1 MRPGP
6 ARCESVCHGL
16 PVCVHSPQTCAI
28 IWSMRERPG
37 SYTKARN
44 VVILLHSAAFSFTIG
59 AIQLGDP
66 GAPGAV
72 PHWTVHEAPDPGKP
86 LCGFTLADGLST
98 TTVYRATADLGAY
111 NHGAMMDHHF
121 GNFFLTWKNAPRDED
136 SPGQRILYS
145 QSADGVNWTRT
156 DGRNGTA
163 MLLAFSVRL
172 L

>member
-1 MRPGP
+1 MIGDIDP
-6 ARCESVCHGL
+6 AYRHATSNERRRYAL
-16 PVCVHSPQTCAI
+16 QTCAI
-28 IWSMRERPG
+28 IWSMRLNDSEVTLR
-37 SYTKARN
+37 STQRS
-44 VVILLHSAAFSFTIG
+44 HAAALRSFIIG
-59 AIQLGDP
+59 AIQLGNP
-66 GAPGAV
+66 GAPGDV
-72 PHWTVHEAPDPGKP
+72 PHWTVHDAPDPGKP

-111 NHGAMMDHHF
+111 NHGAMMDYHF

-145 QSADGVNWTRT
+145 QSADGVDWTRT

-163 MLLAFSVRL
+163 MLLTLSVRL